1 MTDLR
6 KVQKSASDRLSSSSP
21 DETYIRAV
29 CCKTMR
35 LWYNGLALSYV
46 KQISALETYSMYEF
60 EQI

>member
-29 CCKTMR
+29 CCKTMSS
-35 LWYNGLALSYV
+35 WCDGLALSYV
-46 KQISALETYSMYEF
+46 KQIFAFETYKLG
-60 EQI
+60 